1 MAVMGRATSERAHDD
16 GTTFG
21 SDQAIEVGV
30 RVATIDPPDD
40 ESALLTF
47 YDRLRGRIRS
57 YLERRAP
64 GLDARVVDALL
75 AAPDFFVLLLRL
87 SLDRNVPVESR
98 RLIAGALA
106 YFVLPVDLL
115 PEALLGPA
123 GYLDDVVFAATVIG
137 HVMSDGLEPFVDRYW
152 SGDRR
157 VRQVLRDVSDSAR
170 SLLGGGLYGRLQ
182 RLLRQRGVEL

>member
-1 MAVMGRATSERAHDD
+1 M
-16 GTTFG
+16 TTEPTRDRSASRG
-21 SDQAIEVGV
+21 DQEPIEVGV
-30 RVATIDPPDD
+30 RMAPAGAAEDGGR
-40 ESALLTF
+40 LLTF
-47 YDRLRGRIRS
+47 YDGLRRRIRA
-57 YLERRAP
+57 YLERQAP
-64 GLDARVVDALL
+64 GLDARVVDTLL

-87 SLDRNVPVESR
+87 SLDRNVPVGSR

-106 YFVLPVDLL
+106 YFVLPLDLV
-115 PEALLGPA
+115 PEALVGPV

-137 HVMSDGLEPFVDRYW
+137 HVMDERLEPWVDRYW

-170 SLLGGGLYGRLQ
+170 ALLGGGVFGRLQ